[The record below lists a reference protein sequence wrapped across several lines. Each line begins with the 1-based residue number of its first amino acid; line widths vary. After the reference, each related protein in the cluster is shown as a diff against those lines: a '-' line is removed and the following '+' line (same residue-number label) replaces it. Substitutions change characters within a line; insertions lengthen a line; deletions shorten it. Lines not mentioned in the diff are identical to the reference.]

1 MINFF
6 QVKKLE
12 MLVASMQS
20 SYEAKFEALNKALE
34 LERKARLN
42 AEDELHKL
50 IKH

>member
-1 MINFF
+1 
-6 QVKKLE
+6 

-42 AEDELHKL
+42 AEDELQKL
-50 IKH
+50 IQH

>member
-1 MINFF
+1 
-6 QVKKLE
+6 
-12 MLVASMQS
+12 VALDSR
-20 SYEAKFEALNKALE
+20 EHTPEALNKALE